1 MSMVDLQEALG
12 LVAANPSQGVFAG
25 PRDAALVASAERAL
39 GGNLSPTYREFVTR
53 LGAGNFGAFE
63 VYGVIDQKFED
74 SSVPNG
80 VWLTLNER
88 GESGLPEKL
97 VIVGSTGNG
106 DYYCVEL
113 RGGDESPVTVY
124 QPGSPPDRQHGE
136 QVAQDFGEFFL
147 GGVRAELYRV

>member
-1 MSMVDLQEALG
+1 VSMADLQEALRLIATSPG
-12 LVAANPSQGVFAG
+12 QGFFAG
-25 PRDAALVASAERAL
+25 PRDATLVASAERAL
-39 GGNLSPTYREFVTR
+39 GGNLPPTYREFVTK

-63 VYGVIDQKFED
+63 VYGVIEDKFED

-88 GESGLPEKL
+88 RESGLPEKL
-97 VIVGSTGNG
+97 VIVGSTGDG

-113 RGGDESPVTVY
+113 RGGEESPVTVY

-136 QVAQDFGEFFL
+136 QVAQDFGDFFL
-147 GGVRAELYRV
+147 GGVRAEL